1 MMGCDAMMIEWDRM
15 RCDEIVIHSIDLIT
29 LYCNLAQCCCC
40 TVDREAWTEGQGKGY
55 DMIWCNM
62 IWCDMI
68 WYDMIWIVGTTDTD
82 SNTVNTDTVR
92 IWWTVT
98 FEERWF
104 MKSNDLQ
111 VKVQDSSYMCI
122 CLIWWYDMI
131 WFVSKSYGIGIEMR
145 KSREFEIGIEISDSI

>member
-1 MMGCDAMMIEWDRM
+1 MSCYYRF
-15 RCDEIVIHSIDLIT
+15 SIDLFT
-29 LYCNLAQCCCC
+29 LYCNLALCCCC
-40 TVDREAWTEGQGKGY
+40 TVDREAWAEGLGKGY